1 MTSSPRN
8 EEGDDMSTMI
18 RHHAWPVAAE
28 AEARGYTFRRE
39 GEYWTITRP
48 GAVIRLRSSV
58 GLQLIARLLGEP
70 DREFAAVDLAGGDAP
85 CGAWGD
91 AGEALDRRAMAGYR
105 SRLEGLRA
113 EIEEAVALN
122 DEGRAARARGEIDFL
137 AAELSRA
144 VGLDGRVRRV
154 GSFAE
159 RARVNVT
166 RTIRAAMRRIAAGD
180 AALGRHFVVSV
191 RTGSYCVY
199 APDPEA
205 RVRWRL

>member
-1 MTSSPRN
+1 
-8 EEGDDMSTMI
+8 MSTMI
-18 RHHAWPVAAE
+18 RDDGGWVAGE
-28 AEARGYTFRRE
+28 ADPGGYTFRRE

-48 GAVIRLRSSV
+48 GVVIRLRSTV
-58 GLQLIARLLGEP
+58 GLYLLARLLGQP
-70 DREFAAVDLAGGDAP
+70 DREFAAVDLAGGGEPHA
-85 CGAWGD
+85 AWSD
-91 AGEALDRRAMAGYR
+91 AGEMLDRQAMSGYR
-105 SRLEGLRA
+105 RRLESLRA
-113 EIEEAVALN
+113 ELEEAVALN

-180 AALGRHFVVSV
+180 ASLGRHFVVSV

-199 APDPEA
+199 APDPETP
-205 RVRWRL
+205 VRWRL